1 MLGGRIL
8 GEGVDGCIFEKPA
21 WPCVAGSTGVP
32 DPNDGRYVSKI
43 VPLDDSESIHLKLAN
58 TILGTDLAERYI
70 AGLRGECK
78 PADSIHPPNI
88 KDIRA
93 FKTVKD
99 DLIDWKVPEQA
110 CERLKKKLF
119 QDADISSS
127 NKIMIMRKYKESFSQ
142 WVKYIE
148 EKRIPYRKLIRNIE
162 KAIPTFISILQKLYQ
177 SNNQIIH
184 LDLHTGNIFIK
195 YNPFE
200 FGMADF
206 GHCVFR
212 QYGNNDA
219 KTFYGE
225 YLINNLAKFSFYT
238 GRFSQ
243 SPFEACI
250 LNYGYKK
257 HMEMADP
264 YTFIQSWA
272 NDPEVRDN
280 SASTTDTIF
289 SSKDFLLKTLLKK
302 PLFITMIT
310 ILQSIIKKLRRNIN
324 DANALTESLSYT
336 EKTTIEFILTRYHA
350 ISPFNT
356 ISQDIYHIYKIPEM
370 TPIKLF
376 IIKVLMAPYELEGSL
391 VSAFKAIEGADIGII
406 WSDVISG
413 KIM

>member
-1 MLGGRIL
+1 
-8 GEGVDGCIFEKPA
+8 
-21 WPCVAGSTGVP
+21 
-32 DPNDGRYVSKI
+32 
-43 VPLDDSESIHLKLAN
+43 
-58 TILGTDLAERYI
+58 
-70 AGLRGECK
+70 
-78 PADSIHPPNI
+78 
-88 KDIRA
+88 
-93 FKTVKD
+93 
-99 DLIDWKVPEQA
+99 
-110 CERLKKKLF
+110 
-119 QDADISSS
+119 
-127 NKIMIMRKYKESFSQ
+127 
-142 WVKYIE
+142 
-148 EKRIPYRKLIRNIE
+148 
-162 KAIPTFISILQKLYQ
+162 
-177 SNNQIIH
+177 
-184 LDLHTGNIFIK
+184 
-195 YNPFE
+195 
-200 FGMADF
+200 
-206 GHCVFR
+206 
-212 QYGNNDA
+212 
-219 KTFYGE
+219 
-225 YLINNLAKFSFYT
+225 
-238 GRFSQ
+238 
-243 SPFEACI
+243 
-250 LNYGYKK
+250 
-257 HMEMADP
+257 MEMADP

-391 VSAFKAIEGADIGII
+391 VSAFKAIQGADIGII